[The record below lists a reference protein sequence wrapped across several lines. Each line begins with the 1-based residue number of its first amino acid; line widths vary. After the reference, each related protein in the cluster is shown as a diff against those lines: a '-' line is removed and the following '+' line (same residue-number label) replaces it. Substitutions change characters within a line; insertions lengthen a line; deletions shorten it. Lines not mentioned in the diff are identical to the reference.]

1 MAYDRR
7 ERAVR
12 DGTKH
17 FGDEEGF
24 VVSSSS
30 SDHPH
35 LVTRGEE
42 GSDRTLRRYVRV
54 ERDRRARGGVWRR
67 GGRGETRGGPSDAIS
82 IRLDGSSSSCAI
94 TISLLLAL
102 VIIRPAVHNK
112 LVPTRTAPDGTPH
125 RARPP
130 RAPRPLRARATRPRW
145 RSAGSSRSLVV
156 ARSRGS
162 PARARSQRRSRR
174 RAITTVMIFSS
185 SSTVIIVPPA
195 VARAP
200 SSSRRSR
207 SSRRR
212 LRRRPR
218 RPPARGPRAASPPRR
233 ARPAPPPRRP
243 PGPPGPPPRPP
254 PPTPRS
260 PS

>member
-1 MAYDRR
+1 MRK
-7 ERAVR
+7 
-12 DGTKH
+12 GLLCLLLPPILSSC
-17 FGDEEGF
+17 FGG
-24 VVSSSS
+24 
-30 SDHPH
+30 
-35 LVTRGEE
+35 R
-42 GSDRTLRRYVRV
+42 
-54 ERDRRARGGVWRR
+54 RDRIERRAD
-67 GGRGETRGGPSDAIS
+67 TY
-82 IRLDGSSSSCAI
+82 GSSATAGSRRCVEKWGARRDAGRPLRCDINTTRWFEQFVCHQYLSAARAGHHPSSCAQQ
-94 TISLLLAL
+94 A
-102 VIIRPAVHNK
+102 
-112 LVPTRTAPDGTPH
+112 VPTRTAPDGTPH

-130 RAPRPLRARATRPRW
+130 RAPRPLRVRATRPRW

-185 SSTVIIVPPA
+185 SSTVIIIPPA